1 MFEERRLHPIAL
13 IKEIITN
20 VRRNIVPIVVALFS
34 IFRGIE
40 STGYLPS
47 WAIYFIIIIVILLI
61 LTPAVLKYFTYRY
74 TLEDQG
80 IRIKYGL
87 IFRKNTYIPYER
99 IQTVQKKQWFFF
111 IPFDVCQI
119 LIETAGGNGK
129 AEADLVAVPVSV
141 VDELKDLRDGKQQT
155 IIEENNTDEEHSVAE
170 EVTEVPEKTVMLQTK
185 QLILMAVTSGGVFG
199 TLLIVLAF
207 LQQFREVIPTDW
219 MESQAEELWKMGV
232 IVMIVLIVIVLLVL
246 WGISIVTTLFKYF
259 QFKLMKFSDSLV
271 VEKGLLERNHTTIS
285 LARIQGIIIIES
297 PLRQM
302 LGLVAVK
309 VITAGNSGDEKQS
322 GDILLLPIMKK
333 ELAFQ
338 ILKEMLPNYLFD
350 LEEMERAPKTSLR
363 RFLQIYLGWTLIPA
377 IVASI
382 LFFPLGLISMILP
395 ILAGMKAI
403 ASYRATGVLTGK
415 HTLLIQARPIIS
427 KLTYV
432 MRKERIQGLSIRKSI
447 WMEKRHTSH
456 LNVWLKSGS
465 TSAEAYVR
473 YLNQAQAIT
482 IYNWYSPSKTTNEA

>member
-13 IKEIITN
+13 MKEIITN
-20 VRRNIVPIVVALFS
+20 VRRNIVPIIVALFS
-34 IFRGIE
+34 VFRGIE
-40 STGYLPS
+40 SSGYLPS
-47 WAIYFIIIIVILLI
+47 WAIYVIVVLVILLI
-61 LTPAVLKYFTYRY
+61 LTPAVLKYITYKY
-74 TLEDQG
+74 ILEDQG

-129 AEADLVAVPVSV
+129 AEADLVAVPVGV
-141 VDELKDLRDGKQQT
+141 VDELKDLRDGKKQA
-155 IIEENNTDEEHSVAE
+155 IKEEHVTDEEQPV
-170 EVTEVPEKTVMLQTK
+170 EVPEKTVMLQTK

-207 LQQFREVIPTDW
+207 MQQFREVIPTDW
-219 MESQAEELWKMGV
+219 MESQAEELWKMGI
-232 IVMIVLIVIVLLVL
+232 IVMIVLIVLILLVL

-271 VEKGLLERNHTTIS
+271 VEKGLLERNHTTVS
-285 LARIQGIIIIES
+285 LARIQGIIIVES
-297 PLRQM
+297 PLRQI

-333 ELAFQ
+333 EQAFQ
-338 ILKEMLPNYLFD
+338 TLKEMLPNYLFD
-350 LEEMERAPKTSLR
+350 LEKMERAPKESLR
-363 RFLQIYLGWTLIPA
+363 RFLQIYLVWTVIPA
-377 IVASI
+377 AIASI
-382 LFFPLGLISMILP
+382 LFFPLGLISLLLP
-395 ILAGMKAI
+395 ILAGIKAT
-403 ASYRATGVLTGK
+403 ASYRATGVSSDK
-415 HTLLIQARPIIS
+415 HTLIIQARPVIC

-432 MRKERIQGLSIRKSI
+432 MRKERIQSLSLRQSI
-447 WMEKRHTSH
+447 WMEKGRTRH

-473 YLNQAQAIT
+473 YLNKDQAIQ
-482 IYNWYSPSKTTNEA
+482 IYEWYSPSKTINES

>member
-20 VRRNIVPIVVALFS
+20 IRRNIVPIVVGLFS
-34 IFRGIE
+34 VFRAIN
-40 STGYLPS
+40 SRGYLPN
-47 WAIYFIIIIVILLI
+47 WAVYLIIVIVVLLV
-61 LTPAVLKYFTYRY
+61 LTPAVLKYITYKY

-111 IPFDVCQI
+111 IPFNVCQV

-129 AEADLVAVPVSV
+129 AEADLVAVPVGV
-141 VDELKDLRDGKQQT
+141 VDELKDLRDGKKAAIQEAT
-155 IIEENNTDEEHSVAE
+155 PETEEKEVAE
-170 EVTEVPEKTVMLQTK
+170 AEVEAPEKTVVLQTK

-207 LQQFREVIPTDW
+207 LQQFRDVIPTDW
-219 MESQAEELWKMGV
+219 METQAEQLWKMGI
-232 IVMIVLIVIVLLVL
+232 IVFIILIILLLLVL

-259 QFKLMKFSDSLV
+259 QFKLMKYPHSLV
-271 VEKGLLERNHTTIS
+271 IEKGLLERNHTTIS
-285 LARIQGIIIIES
+285 LVRIQGITIIES

-333 ELAFQ
+333 DLALKT
-338 ILKEMLPNYLFD
+338 LKEMLPNYVFEI
-350 LEEMERAPKTSLR
+350 EEMERAPKSSLR
-363 RFLQIYLGWTLIPA
+363 RFLRIYLIWTIFPA
-377 IVASI
+377 LVASI
-382 LFFPLGLISMILP
+382 MFFPLGLLSFILP
-395 ILAGMKAI
+395 ILAGIKAI
-403 ASYRATGVLTGK
+403 SSYRATGLFTEK
-415 HTLLIQARPIIS
+415 HTLLVQSRPFIS
-427 KLTYV
+427 KLTHII
-432 MRKERIQGLSIRKSI
+432 RKERIQGLSIRQSI
-447 WMEKRHTSH
+447 WMEKGTSRH

-465 TSAEAYVR
+465 TSTEAFVR
-473 YLNQAQAIT
+473 YINKDQAIT
-482 IYNWYSPSKTTNEA
+482 IYNWYSPSKTNN

>member
-20 VRRNIVPIVVALFS
+20 IRRNIVPIVVGLFS
-34 IFRGIE
+34 VFRAIN
-40 STGYLPS
+40 SRGYLPN
-47 WAIYFIIIIVILLI
+47 WAVYLIIVIVVLLV
-61 LTPAVLKYFTYRY
+61 LTPAVLKYITYKY

-111 IPFDVCQI
+111 IPFNVCQV

-129 AEADLVAVPVSV
+129 AEADLVAVPVGV
-141 VDELKDLRDGKQQT
+141 VDELKDLRDGKKAAIQEVAPET
-155 IIEENNTDEEHSVAE
+155 EEKEVAE
-170 EVTEVPEKTVMLQTK
+170 AEVEAPEKTVVLQTK

-207 LQQFREVIPTDW
+207 MQQFRDVIPTDW
-219 MESQAEELWKMGV
+219 METQAEQLWKMGI
-232 IVMIVLIVIVLLVL
+232 IVFIILIILLLLVL

-259 QFKLMKFSDSLV
+259 QFKLMKYPHSLV
-271 VEKGLLERNHTTIS
+271 IEKGLLERNHTTIS
-285 LARIQGIIIIES
+285 LARIQGITIIES

-322 GDILLLPIMKK
+322 EDILLLPIMKK
-333 ELAFQ
+333 DLALKT
-338 ILKEMLPNYLFD
+338 LKEMLPNYVFEI
-350 LEEMERAPKTSLR
+350 EEMERAPKSSLR
-363 RFLQIYLGWTLIPA
+363 RFLRIYLIWTIIPA
-377 IVASI
+377 LVASI
-382 LFFPLGLISMILP
+382 MFFPLGLISFILP
-395 ILAGMKAI
+395 ILAGIKAI
-403 ASYRATGVLTGK
+403 SSYRATGLFTHK
-415 HTLLIQARPIIS
+415 HTLLVQSRPFIS
-427 KLTYV
+427 KLTHII
-432 MRKERIQGLSIRKSI
+432 RKERIQGLSIRQSI
-447 WMEKRHTSH
+447 WMEKGTSRH

-465 TSAEAYVR
+465 TSTEAFVR
-473 YLNQAQAIT
+473 YINKDQAIT
-482 IYNWYSPSKTTNEA
+482 IYNWYSPSKTNN

>member
-20 VRRNIVPIVVALFS
+20 IRRNIVPIVVGLFS
-34 IFRGIE
+34 VFRAIN
-40 STGYLPS
+40 SRGYLPN
-47 WAIYFIIIIVILLI
+47 WAVYLIIVIVVLLV
-61 LTPAVLKYFTYRY
+61 LTPAVLKYITYKY

-111 IPFDVCQI
+111 IPFNVCQV

-129 AEADLVAVPVSV
+129 AEADLVAVPVGV
-141 VDELKDLRDGKQQT
+141 VDELKDLRDGKKAAIQEVT
-155 IIEENNTDEEHSVAE
+155 PETEEKEVAE
-170 EVTEVPEKTVMLQTK
+170 AEVEAPEKTVVLQTK
-185 QLILMAVTSGGVFG
+185 QLILMAITSGGVFG

-207 LQQFREVIPTDW
+207 MQQFRDVIPTDW
-219 MESQAEELWKMGV
+219 METQAEQLWKMGI
-232 IVMIVLIVIVLLVL
+232 IVFIILIILLLLVL

-259 QFKLMKFSDSLV
+259 QFKLMKYPHSLV
-271 VEKGLLERNHTTIS
+271 IEKGLLERNHTTIS
-285 LARIQGIIIIES
+285 LARIQGITIIES

-333 ELAFQ
+333 DLALKT
-338 ILKEMLPNYLFD
+338 LKEMLPNYVFEI
-350 LEEMERAPKTSLR
+350 EEMERAPKSSLR
-363 RFLQIYLGWTLIPA
+363 RFLRIYLIWTIIPA
-377 IVASI
+377 LVASI
-382 LFFPLGLISMILP
+382 MFFPLGLISFILP
-395 ILAGMKAI
+395 ILAGIKAI
-403 ASYRATGVLTGK
+403 SSYRATGLFTEK
-415 HTLLIQARPIIS
+415 HTLLVQSRPFIS
-427 KLTYV
+427 KLTHII
-432 MRKERIQGLSIRKSI
+432 RKERIQGLSIRQSI
-447 WMEKRHTSH
+447 WMEKGTSRH

-465 TSAEAYVR
+465 TSTEAFVR
-473 YLNQAQAIT
+473 YINKDQAIT
-482 IYNWYSPSKTTNEA
+482 IYNWYSPSKTNN

>member
-20 VRRNIVPIVVALFS
+20 IRRNIVPIVVGLFS
-34 IFRGIE
+34 VFRAIN
-40 STGYLPS
+40 SRGYLPN
-47 WAIYFIIIIVILLI
+47 WAVYLIIVIVVLLV
-61 LTPAVLKYFTYRY
+61 LTPAVLKYITYKY

-111 IPFDVCQI
+111 IPFNVCQV

-129 AEADLVAVPVSV
+129 AEADLVAVPVGV
-141 VDELKDLRDGKQQT
+141 VDELKDLRDGKKAAIQEVT
-155 IIEENNTDEEHSVAE
+155 PETEEKEVAE
-170 EVTEVPEKTVMLQTK
+170 AEIEAPEKTVVLQTK

-207 LQQFREVIPTDW
+207 MQQFRDVIPTDW
-219 MESQAEELWKMGV
+219 METQAEQLWKMGI
-232 IVMIVLIVIVLLVL
+232 IVFIILIILLLLVL
-246 WGISIVTTLFKYF
+246 WGISILTTLFKYF
-259 QFKLMKFSDSLV
+259 QFKLMKYPHSLV
-271 VEKGLLERNHTTIS
+271 IEKGLLERNHTTIS
-285 LARIQGIIIIES
+285 LARIQGITIIES

-333 ELAFQ
+333 DLALKT
-338 ILKEMLPNYLFD
+338 LKEMLPNYVFEI
-350 LEEMERAPKTSLR
+350 EEMERAPKSSLR
-363 RFLQIYLGWTLIPA
+363 RFLRIYLIWTIIPA
-377 IVASI
+377 LVASI
-382 LFFPLGLISMILP
+382 MFFPLGLVSFILP
-395 ILAGMKAI
+395 ILAGIKAI
-403 ASYRATGVLTGK
+403 SSYRATGLFTKK
-415 HTLLIQARPIIS
+415 HTLLVQSRPFIS
-427 KLTYV
+427 KLTHII
-432 MRKERIQGLSIRKSI
+432 RKERIQGLSIRQSI
-447 WMEKRHTSH
+447 WMEKGTSRH

-465 TSAEAYVR
+465 TSTEAFVR
-473 YLNQAQAIT
+473 YINKDQAIT
-482 IYNWYSPSKTTNEA
+482 IYNWYSPSKTNN

>member
-20 VRRNIVPIVVALFS
+20 IRRNIVPIVVGLFS
-34 IFRGIE
+34 VFRAIN
-40 STGYLPS
+40 SRGYLPN
-47 WAIYFIIIIVILLI
+47 WAVYLIIVIVVLLV
-61 LTPAVLKYFTYRY
+61 LTPAVLKYITYKY

-111 IPFDVCQI
+111 IPFNVCQV

-129 AEADLVAVPVSV
+129 AEADLVAVPVGV
-141 VDELKDLRDGKQQT
+141 VDELKDLRDGKKTAIQEVT
-155 IIEENNTDEEHSVAE
+155 PETEEKEVAE
-170 EVTEVPEKTVMLQTK
+170 AEVEAPEKTVVLQTK

-207 LQQFREVIPTDW
+207 MQQFRDVIPTDW
-219 MESQAEELWKMGV
+219 METQAEQLWKMGI
-232 IVMIVLIVIVLLVL
+232 IVFIILIILLLLVL

-259 QFKLMKFSDSLV
+259 QFKLMKYPHSLV
-271 VEKGLLERNHTTIS
+271 IEKGLLERNHTTIS
-285 LARIQGIIIIES
+285 LARIQGITIIES

-333 ELAFQ
+333 DLALKT
-338 ILKEMLPNYLFD
+338 LKEMLPNYVFEI
-350 LEEMERAPKTSLR
+350 EEMERAPKSSLR
-363 RFLQIYLGWTLIPA
+363 RFLRIYLIWTIIPA
-377 IVASI
+377 LVASI
-382 LFFPLGLISMILP
+382 MFFPLGLVSFILP
-395 ILAGMKAI
+395 ILAGIKAI
-403 ASYRATGVLTGK
+403 SSYRATGLFTEK
-415 HTLLIQARPIIS
+415 HTLLVQSRPFIS
-427 KLTYV
+427 KLTHII
-432 MRKERIQGLSIRKSI
+432 RKERIQGLSIRQSI
-447 WMEKRHTSH
+447 WMEKGTSRH

-465 TSAEAYVR
+465 TSTEAFVR
-473 YLNQAQAIT
+473 YINKDQAIT
-482 IYNWYSPSKTTNEA
+482 IYNWYSPSKTNN

>member
-20 VRRNIVPIVVALFS
+20 IRRNIVPIVVGLFS
-34 IFRGIE
+34 VFRAIN
-40 STGYLPS
+40 SRGYLPN
-47 WAIYFIIIIVILLI
+47 WAVYLIIVIVVLLV
-61 LTPAVLKYFTYRY
+61 LTPAVLKYITYKY

-111 IPFDVCQI
+111 IPFNVCQI

-129 AEADLVAVPVSV
+129 AEADLVAVPVGV
-141 VDELKDLRDGKQQT
+141 VDELKDLRDGKKAAIQEVT
-155 IIEENNTDEEHSVAE
+155 PETEEKEVAE
-170 EVTEVPEKTVMLQTK
+170 AEVEAPEKTVVLQTK

-207 LQQFREVIPTDW
+207 MQQFRDVIPTDW
-219 MESQAEELWKMGV
+219 METQAEQLWKMGI
-232 IVMIVLIVIVLLVL
+232 IVFIILIILLLLVL

-259 QFKLMKFSDSLV
+259 QFKLMKYPHSLV
-271 VEKGLLERNHTTIS
+271 IEKGLLERNHTTIS
-285 LARIQGIIIIES
+285 LARIQGITIIES

-333 ELAFQ
+333 DLALKT
-338 ILKEMLPNYLFD
+338 LKEMLPNYVFEI
-350 LEEMERAPKTSLR
+350 EEMERAPKSSLR
-363 RFLQIYLGWTLIPA
+363 RFLRIYLIWTIIPA
-377 IVASI
+377 LVASI
-382 LFFPLGLISMILP
+382 MFFPLGLISFILP
-395 ILAGMKAI
+395 ILAGIKAI
-403 ASYRATGVLTGK
+403 SSYRATGLFTHK
-415 HTLLIQARPIIS
+415 HTLLVQSRPFIS
-427 KLTYV
+427 KLTHII
-432 MRKERIQGLSIRKSI
+432 RKERIQGLSIRQSI
-447 WMEKRHTSH
+447 WMEKGTSRH

-465 TSAEAYVR
+465 TSTEAFVR
-473 YLNQAQAIT
+473 YINKDQAIT
-482 IYNWYSPSKTTNEA
+482 IHNWYSPSKTNN

>member
-20 VRRNIVPIVVALFS
+20 IRRNIVPIVVGLFS
-34 IFRGIE
+34 VFRAIN
-40 STGYLPS
+40 SRGYLPN
-47 WAIYFIIIIVILLI
+47 WAVYLIIVIVVLLV
-61 LTPAVLKYFTYRY
+61 LTPAVLKYITYKY

-111 IPFDVCQI
+111 IPFNVCQV

-129 AEADLVAVPVSV
+129 AEADLVAVPVGV
-141 VDELKDLRDGKQQT
+141 VDELKDLRDGKKAAIQEVT
-155 IIEENNTDEEHSVAE
+155 PETEEKEVAE
-170 EVTEVPEKTVMLQTK
+170 AEVEAPEKTVVLQTK

-207 LQQFREVIPTDW
+207 MQQFRDVIPTDW
-219 MESQAEELWKMGV
+219 METQAEQLWKMGI
-232 IVMIVLIVIVLLVL
+232 IVFIILIILLLLVL

-259 QFKLMKFSDSLV
+259 QFKLMKYPHSLV
-271 VEKGLLERNHTTIS
+271 IEKGLLERNHTTIS
-285 LARIQGIIIIES
+285 LARTQGITIIES

-333 ELAFQ
+333 DLALKT
-338 ILKEMLPNYLFD
+338 LKEMLPNYVFEI
-350 LEEMERAPKTSLR
+350 EEMERAPKSSLR
-363 RFLQIYLGWTLIPA
+363 RFLRIYLIWTIIPA
-377 IVASI
+377 LVASI
-382 LFFPLGLISMILP
+382 MFFPLGLVSFILP
-395 ILAGMKAI
+395 ILAGIKAI
-403 ASYRATGVLTGK
+403 SSYRATGLFTHK
-415 HTLLIQARPIIS
+415 HTLLVQSRPFIS
-427 KLTYV
+427 KLTHII
-432 MRKERIQGLSIRKSI
+432 RKERIQGLSIRQSI
-447 WMEKRHTSH
+447 WMEKGTSRH

-465 TSAEAYVR
+465 TSTEAFVR
-473 YLNQAQAIT
+473 YINKDQAIT
-482 IYNWYSPSKTTNEA
+482 IHNWYSPSKTNN

>member
-20 VRRNIVPIVVALFS
+20 IRRNIVPIVVGLFS
-34 IFRGIE
+34 VFRAIN
-40 STGYLPS
+40 SRGYLPN
-47 WAIYFIIIIVILLI
+47 WAVYLIIVIVVLLV
-61 LTPAVLKYFTYRY
+61 LTPAVLKYITYKY

-111 IPFDVCQI
+111 IPFNVCQV

-129 AEADLVAVPVSV
+129 AEADLVAVPVGV
-141 VDELKDLRDGKQQT
+141 VDELKDLRDGKKAAIQEVAPET
-155 IIEENNTDEEHSVAE
+155 EEKEVAE
-170 EVTEVPEKTVMLQTK
+170 AEVEAPEKTVVLQTK

-207 LQQFREVIPTDW
+207 MQQFRDVIPTDW
-219 MESQAEELWKMGV
+219 METQAEQLWKMGI
-232 IVMIVLIVIVLLVL
+232 IVFIILIILLLLVL

-259 QFKLMKFSDSLV
+259 QFKLMKYPHSLV
-271 VEKGLLERNHTTIS
+271 IEKGLLERNHTTIS
-285 LARIQGIIIIES
+285 LARIQGITIIES

-333 ELAFQ
+333 DLALKT
-338 ILKEMLPNYLFD
+338 LKEMLPNYVFEI
-350 LEEMERAPKTSLR
+350 EEMERAPKSSLR
-363 RFLQIYLGWTLIPA
+363 RFLRIYLIWTIIPA
-377 IVASI
+377 LVASI
-382 LFFPLGLISMILP
+382 MFFPLGLLSFILP
-395 ILAGMKAI
+395 ILAGIKAI
-403 ASYRATGVLTGK
+403 SSYRATGLFTEK
-415 HTLLIQARPIIS
+415 HTLLVQSRPFIS
-427 KLTYV
+427 KLTHII
-432 MRKERIQGLSIRKSI
+432 RKERIQGLSIRQSI
-447 WMEKRHTSH
+447 WMEKGTSRH

-465 TSAEAYVR
+465 TSTEAFVR
-473 YLNQAQAIT
+473 YINKDQAIT
-482 IYNWYSPSKTTNEA
+482 IYNWYSPSKTNN

>member
-20 VRRNIVPIVVALFS
+20 IRRNIVPIVVGLFS
-34 IFRGIE
+34 VFRAIN
-40 STGYLPS
+40 SRGYLPN
-47 WAIYFIIIIVILLI
+47 WAVYLIIVIVVLLV
-61 LTPAVLKYFTYRY
+61 LTPAVLKYITYKY

-111 IPFDVCQI
+111 IPFNVCQV

-129 AEADLVAVPVSV
+129 AEADLVAVPVGV
-141 VDELKDLRDGKQQT
+141 VDELKDLRDGKKAAIQEVAPET
-155 IIEENNTDEEHSVAE
+155 EEKEVAE
-170 EVTEVPEKTVMLQTK
+170 AEIEAPEKTVVLQTK

-207 LQQFREVIPTDW
+207 MQQFRDVIPTDW
-219 MESQAEELWKMGV
+219 METQAEQLWKMGI
-232 IVMIVLIVIVLLVL
+232 IVFIILIILLLLVL

-259 QFKLMKFSDSLV
+259 QFKLMKYRHSLV
-271 VEKGLLERNHTTIS
+271 IEKGLLERNHTTIS
-285 LARIQGIIIIES
+285 LARIQGITIIES

-333 ELAFQ
+333 DLALKT
-338 ILKEMLPNYLFD
+338 LKEMLPNYVFEI
-350 LEEMERAPKTSLR
+350 EEMERAPKSSLR
-363 RFLQIYLGWTLIPA
+363 RFLRIYLIWTIIPA
-377 IVASI
+377 LVASI
-382 LFFPLGLISMILP
+382 MFFPLGLVSFILP
-395 ILAGMKAI
+395 ILAGIKAI
-403 ASYRATGVLTGK
+403 SSYRATGLFTHK
-415 HTLLIQARPIIS
+415 HTLLVQSRPFIS
-427 KLTYV
+427 KLTHII
-432 MRKERIQGLSIRKSI
+432 RKERIQGLSIRQSI
-447 WMEKRHTSH
+447 WMEKGTSRH

-465 TSAEAYVR
+465 TSTEAFVR
-473 YLNQAQAIT
+473 YINKDQAIR
-482 IYNWYSPSKTTNEA
+482 IYNWYSPSKTNN

>member
-20 VRRNIVPIVVALFS
+20 IRRNIVPIVVGLFS
-34 IFRGIE
+34 VFRAIN
-40 STGYLPS
+40 SRGYLPN
-47 WAIYFIIIIVILLI
+47 WAVYLIIVIVVLLV
-61 LTPAVLKYFTYRY
+61 LTPAVLKYITYKY

-111 IPFDVCQI
+111 IPFNVCQV

-129 AEADLVAVPVSV
+129 AEADLVAVPVGV
-141 VDELKDLRDGKQQT
+141 VDELKDLRDGKKAAIQEVAPET
-155 IIEENNTDEEHSVAE
+155 EEKEVAE
-170 EVTEVPEKTVMLQTK
+170 AEVEAPEKTVVLQTK

-207 LQQFREVIPTDW
+207 MQQFRDVIPTDW
-219 MESQAEELWKMGV
+219 METQAEQLWKMGI
-232 IVMIVLIVIVLLVL
+232 IVFIILIILLLLVL

-259 QFKLMKFSDSLV
+259 QFKLMKYPHSLV
-271 VEKGLLERNHTTIS
+271 IEKGLLERNHTTIS
-285 LARIQGIIIIES
+285 LARIQGITIIES

-333 ELAFQ
+333 DLALKT
-338 ILKEMLPNYLFD
+338 LKEMLPNYVFEI
-350 LEEMERAPKTSLR
+350 EEMERAPKSSLR
-363 RFLQIYLGWTLIPA
+363 RFLRIYLIWTIIPA
-377 IVASI
+377 LVASI
-382 LFFPLGLISMILP
+382 MFFPLGLISFILP
-395 ILAGMKAI
+395 ILAGIKAI
-403 ASYRATGVLTGK
+403 SSYRATGLFTHK
-415 HTLLIQARPIIS
+415 HTLLVQSRPFIS
-427 KLTYV
+427 KLTHII
-432 MRKERIQGLSIRKSI
+432 RKERIQGLSIRQSI
-447 WMEKRHTSH
+447 WMDKGTSRH

-465 TSAEAYVR
+465 TSTEAFVR
-473 YLNQAQAIT
+473 YINKDQAIT
-482 IYNWYSPSKTTNEA
+482 IYNWYSPSKTNN

>member
-20 VRRNIVPIVVALFS
+20 IRRNIVPIVVGLFS
-34 IFRGIE
+34 VFRAIN
-40 STGYLPS
+40 SRGYLPN
-47 WAIYFIIIIVILLI
+47 WAVYLIIVIVVLLV
-61 LTPAVLKYFTYRY
+61 LTPAVLKYITYKY

-111 IPFDVCQI
+111 IPFNVCQV

-129 AEADLVAVPVSV
+129 AEADLVAVPVGV
-141 VDELKDLRDGKQQT
+141 VDELKDLRDGKKAAIQEVT
-155 IIEENNTDEEHSVAE
+155 PETEEKEVAE
-170 EVTEVPEKTVMLQTK
+170 AEVEAPEKTVVLQTK

-207 LQQFREVIPTDW
+207 MQQFRDVIPTDW
-219 MESQAEELWKMGV
+219 METQAEQLWKMGI
-232 IVMIVLIVIVLLVL
+232 IVFIILIILLLLVL

-259 QFKLMKFSDSLV
+259 QFKLMKYPHSLV
-271 VEKGLLERNHTTIS
+271 IEKGLLERNHTTIS
-285 LARIQGIIIIES
+285 LARIQGITIIES

-333 ELAFQ
+333 DLALKT
-338 ILKEMLPNYLFD
+338 LKEMLPNYVFEI
-350 LEEMERAPKTSLR
+350 EEMERAPKSSLR
-363 RFLQIYLGWTLIPA
+363 RFLRIYLIWTIIPA
-377 IVASI
+377 LVASI
-382 LFFPLGLISMILP
+382 MFFPLGLISFILP
-395 ILAGMKAI
+395 ILAGIKAI
-403 ASYRATGVLTGK
+403 SSYRATGLFTEK
-415 HTLLIQARPIIS
+415 HTLLVQSRPFIS
-427 KLTYV
+427 KLTHII
-432 MRKERIQGLSIRKSI
+432 RKERIQGLSIRQSI
-447 WMEKRHTSH
+447 WMEKGTSRH

-465 TSAEAYVR
+465 TSTEAFVR
-473 YLNQAQAIT
+473 YINKDQAIT
-482 IYNWYSPSKTTNEA
+482 IYNWYSPSKTNN

>member
-20 VRRNIVPIVVALFS
+20 IRRNIVPIVVGLFS
-34 IFRGIE
+34 VFRAIN
-40 STGYLPS
+40 SRGYLPN
-47 WAIYFIIIIVILLI
+47 WAVYLIIVIVVLLV
-61 LTPAVLKYFTYRY
+61 LTPAVLKYITYKY

-111 IPFDVCQI
+111 IPFNVCQV

-129 AEADLVAVPVSV
+129 AEADLVAVPVGV
-141 VDELKDLRDGKQQT
+141 VDELKDLRDGKKAAIQEVAPET
-155 IIEENNTDEEHSVAE
+155 EEKEVAE
-170 EVTEVPEKTVMLQTK
+170 AEIEAPEKTVVLQTK

-207 LQQFREVIPTDW
+207 MQQFRDVIPTDW
-219 MESQAEELWKMGV
+219 METQAEQLWKMGI
-232 IVMIVLIVIVLLVL
+232 IVFIILIILLLLVL

-259 QFKLMKFSDSLV
+259 QFKLMKYPHSLV
-271 VEKGLLERNHTTIS
+271 IEKGLLERNHTTIS
-285 LARIQGIIIIES
+285 LARIQGITIIES

-333 ELAFQ
+333 DLALKT
-338 ILKEMLPNYLFD
+338 LKEMLPNYVFEI
-350 LEEMERAPKTSLR
+350 EEMERAPKSSLR
-363 RFLQIYLGWTLIPA
+363 RFLRIYLIWTIIPA
-377 IVASI
+377 LVASI
-382 LFFPLGLISMILP
+382 MFFPLGLISFILP
-395 ILAGMKAI
+395 ILAGIKAI
-403 ASYRATGVLTGK
+403 SSYRATGLFTHK
-415 HTLLIQARPIIS
+415 HTLLVQSRPFIS
-427 KLTYV
+427 KLTHII
-432 MRKERIQGLSIRKSI
+432 RKERIQGLSIRQSI
-447 WMEKRHTSH
+447 WMEKGTSRH

-465 TSAEAYVR
+465 TSTEAFVR
-473 YLNQAQAIT
+473 YINKDQAIT
-482 IYNWYSPSKTTNEA
+482 IYNWYSPSKTNN

>member
-20 VRRNIVPIVVALFS
+20 VRRNIVPIVVGLFS
-34 IFRGIE
+34 VFRAIN
-40 STGYLPS
+40 SNGYLPN
-47 WAIYFIIIIVILLI
+47 WAVYLIIVIVILLV
-61 LTPAVLKYFTYRY
+61 LTPAVLKYITYKY

-111 IPFDVCQI
+111 IPFNVCQI

-141 VDELKDLRDGKQQT
+141 VDELKDLRDGKKAT
-155 IIEENNTDEEHSVAE
+155 IQDEVKETEDPEVEVLETEEA
-170 EVTEVPEKTVMLQTK
+170 PEKTVMLQTK

-207 LQQFREVIPTDW
+207 MQQFREVIPTDW
-219 MESQAEELWKMGV
+219 MEAQAEELWKMG
-232 IVMIVLIVIVLLVL
+232 IIVLIVLIVLILLVL

-259 QFKLMKFSDSLV
+259 QFKLMKYPNSLV

-285 LARIQGIIIIES
+285 LGRIQGITIIES

-333 ELAFQ
+333 ELALKT
-338 ILKEMLPNYLFD
+338 LKEMLPDYLFEI
-350 LEEMERAPKTSLR
+350 EEMERAPKASLR
-363 RFLQIYLGWTLIPA
+363 RFLQIYLIWTVIPA
-377 IVASI
+377 IIASI
-382 LFFPLGLISMILP
+382 LFFPLGLISIILP
-395 ILAGMKAI
+395 ILAGIKAI
-403 ASYRATGVLTGK
+403 ASYRATGVFMDK
-415 HTLLIQARPIIS
+415 HTLLVQSRPIFS
-427 KLTYV
+427 KLTHII
-432 MRKERIQGLSIRKSI
+432 RKERIQGLSLRQSI
-447 WMEKRHTSH
+447 WMEKGDSRH

-473 YLNQAQAIT
+473 YLNQDQAISV
-482 IYNWYSPSKTTNEA
+482 YNWYSPSKTIN

>member
-20 VRRNIVPIVVALFS
+20 IRRNIVPIVVGLFS
-34 IFRGIE
+34 VFRAIN
-40 STGYLPS
+40 SRGYLPN
-47 WAIYFIIIIVILLI
+47 WAVYLIIVIVVLLV
-61 LTPAVLKYFTYRY
+61 LTPAVLKYITYKY

-111 IPFDVCQI
+111 IPFNVCQV

-129 AEADLVAVPVSV
+129 AEADLVAVPVGV
-141 VDELKDLRDGKQQT
+141 VDELKDLRDGKKAAIQEAT
-155 IIEENNTDEEHSVAE
+155 PETEEKEVAE
-170 EVTEVPEKTVMLQTK
+170 AEVEAPEKTVVLQTK

-207 LQQFREVIPTDW
+207 MQQFRDFIPTDW
-219 MESQAEELWKMGV
+219 METQAEQLWKMGI
-232 IVMIVLIVIVLLVL
+232 IVFIILIILLLLVL

-259 QFKLMKFSDSLV
+259 QFKLMKYPHSLV
-271 VEKGLLERNHTTIS
+271 IEKGLLERNHTTIS
-285 LARIQGIIIIES
+285 LARIQGITIIES

-333 ELAFQ
+333 DLALKT
-338 ILKEMLPNYLFD
+338 LKEMLPNYVFEI
-350 LEEMERAPKTSLR
+350 EEMERAPKSSLR
-363 RFLQIYLGWTLIPA
+363 RFLRIYLIWTIIPA
-377 IVASI
+377 LVASI
-382 LFFPLGLISMILP
+382 MFFPLGLVSFILP
-395 ILAGMKAI
+395 ILAGIKAI
-403 ASYRATGVLTGK
+403 SSYRATGLFTHK
-415 HTLLIQARPIIS
+415 HTLLVQSRPFIS
-427 KLTYV
+427 KLTHII
-432 MRKERIQGLSIRKSI
+432 RKERIQGLSIRQSI
-447 WMEKRHTSH
+447 WMEKGTSRH

-465 TSAEAYVR
+465 TSTEAFVR
-473 YLNQAQAIT
+473 YINKDQAIT
-482 IYNWYSPSKTTNEA
+482 IYNWYSPSKTNN

>member
-20 VRRNIVPIVVALFS
+20 IRRNIVPIVVGLFS
-34 IFRGIE
+34 VFRAIN
-40 STGYLPS
+40 SRGYLPN
-47 WAIYFIIIIVILLI
+47 WAVYLIIVIVVLLV
-61 LTPAVLKYFTYRY
+61 LTPAVLKYITYKY

-111 IPFDVCQI
+111 IPFNVCQV

-129 AEADLVAVPVSV
+129 AEADLVAVPVGV
-141 VDELKDLRDGKQQT
+141 VDELKDLRDGKKAAIQEVT
-155 IIEENNTDEEHSVAE
+155 PETEEKEVAE
-170 EVTEVPEKTVMLQTK
+170 AEVEAPEKTVVLQTK

-207 LQQFREVIPTDW
+207 MQQFRDVIPTDW
-219 MESQAEELWKMGV
+219 METQAEQLWKMGI
-232 IVMIVLIVIVLLVL
+232 IVFIILIILLLLVL

-259 QFKLMKFSDSLV
+259 QFKLMKYPHSLV
-271 VEKGLLERNHTTIS
+271 IEKGLLERNHTTIS
-285 LARIQGIIIIES
+285 LARIQGITIIES

-333 ELAFQ
+333 DLALKT
-338 ILKEMLPNYLFD
+338 LKEMLPNYVFEI
-350 LEEMERAPKTSLR
+350 EEMERAPKSSLR
-363 RFLQIYLGWTLIPA
+363 RFLRIYLIWTIIPA
-377 IVASI
+377 LVASI
-382 LFFPLGLISMILP
+382 MFFPLGLISFILP
-395 ILAGMKAI
+395 ILAGIKAI
-403 ASYRATGVLTGK
+403 SSYRATGLFTEK
-415 HTLLIQARPIIS
+415 HTLLVQSRPFIS
-427 KLTYV
+427 KLTHII
-432 MRKERIQGLSIRKSI
+432 RKERIQGLSIRQSI
-447 WMEKRHTSH
+447 WMEKGTSRH

-465 TSAEAYVR
+465 TSTEAFVR
-473 YLNQAQAIT
+473 YINKDQAIT
-482 IYNWYSPSKTTNEA
+482 IHNWYSPSKTNN

>member
-20 VRRNIVPIVVALFS
+20 IRRNIVPIVVGLFS
-34 IFRGIE
+34 VFRAIN
-40 STGYLPS
+40 SRGYLPN
-47 WAIYFIIIIVILLI
+47 WAVYLIIVIVVLLV
-61 LTPAVLKYFTYRY
+61 LTPAVLKYITYKY

-111 IPFDVCQI
+111 IPFNVCQV

-129 AEADLVAVPVSV
+129 AEADLVAVPVGV
-141 VDELKDLRDGKQQT
+141 VDELKDLRDGKKAAIQEVT
-155 IIEENNTDEEHSVAE
+155 PETEEKEVAE
-170 EVTEVPEKTVMLQTK
+170 AEVEAPEKTVVLQTK

-207 LQQFREVIPTDW
+207 MQQFRDVIPTDW
-219 MESQAEELWKMGV
+219 METQAEQLWKMGI
-232 IVMIVLIVIVLLVL
+232 IVFIILIILLLLVL

-259 QFKLMKFSDSLV
+259 QFKLMKYPHSLV
-271 VEKGLLERNHTTIS
+271 IEKGLLERNHTTIS
-285 LARIQGIIIIES
+285 LARIQGITIIES

-333 ELAFQ
+333 DLALKT
-338 ILKEMLPNYLFD
+338 LKEMLPNYVFEI
-350 LEEMERAPKTSLR
+350 EEMERAPKSSLR
-363 RFLQIYLGWTLIPA
+363 RFLRIYLIWTIIPA
-377 IVASI
+377 LVASI
-382 LFFPLGLISMILP
+382 MFFPLGLISFILP
-395 ILAGMKAI
+395 ILAGIKAI
-403 ASYRATGVLTGK
+403 SSYRATGLFTHK
-415 HTLLIQARPIIS
+415 HTLLVQSRPFIS
-427 KLTYV
+427 KLTHII
-432 MRKERIQGLSIRKSI
+432 RKERIQGLSIRQSI
-447 WMEKRHTSH
+447 WMDKGTSRH

-465 TSAEAYVR
+465 TSTEAFVR
-473 YLNQAQAIT
+473 YINKDQAIT
-482 IYNWYSPSKTTNEA
+482 IYNWYSPSKTNN

>member
-1 MFEERRLHPIAL
+1 MFEERRLHPISL

-20 VRRNIVPIVVALFS
+20 IRRNIVPIVVGLFS
-34 IFRGIE
+34 VFRAIN
-40 STGYLPS
+40 SRGYLPN
-47 WAIYFIIIIVILLI
+47 WAVYLIIVIVVLLV
-61 LTPAVLKYFTYRY
+61 LTPAVLKYITYKY

-111 IPFDVCQI
+111 IPFNVCQV

-129 AEADLVAVPVSV
+129 AEADLVAVPVGV
-141 VDELKDLRDGKQQT
+141 VDELKDLRDGKKAAIQEVT
-155 IIEENNTDEEHSVAE
+155 PETEEKEVAE
-170 EVTEVPEKTVMLQTK
+170 AEIEAPEKTVVLQTK

-207 LQQFREVIPTDW
+207 MQQFRDVIPTDW
-219 MESQAEELWKMGV
+219 METQAEQLWKMGI
-232 IVMIVLIVIVLLVL
+232 IVFIILIILLLLVL

-259 QFKLMKFSDSLV
+259 QFKLMKYPHSLV
-271 VEKGLLERNHTTIS
+271 IEKGLLERNHTTIS
-285 LARIQGIIIIES
+285 LARIQGITIIES

-333 ELAFQ
+333 DLALKT
-338 ILKEMLPNYLFD
+338 LKEMLPNYVFEI
-350 LEEMERAPKTSLR
+350 EEMERAPKSSLR
-363 RFLQIYLGWTLIPA
+363 RFLRIYLIWTIIPA
-377 IVASI
+377 LVASI
-382 LFFPLGLISMILP
+382 MFFPLGLVSFILP
-395 ILAGMKAI
+395 ILAGIKAI
-403 ASYRATGVLTGK
+403 SSYLATGLFTEK
-415 HTLLIQARPIIS
+415 HTLLVQSRPFIS
-427 KLTYV
+427 KLTHII
-432 MRKERIQGLSIRKSI
+432 RKERIQGLSIRQSI
-447 WMEKRHTSH
+447 WMEKGTSRH

-465 TSAEAYVR
+465 TSTEAFVR
-473 YLNQAQAIT
+473 YINKDQAIT
-482 IYNWYSPSKTTNEA
+482 IYNWYSPSKTNN

>member
-20 VRRNIVPIVVALFS
+20 IRRNIVPIVVGLFS
-34 IFRGIE
+34 VFRAIN
-40 STGYLPS
+40 SRGYLPN
-47 WAIYFIIIIVILLI
+47 WAVYLIIVIVVLLV
-61 LTPAVLKYFTYRY
+61 LTPAVLKYITYKY

-111 IPFDVCQI
+111 IPFNVCQV

-129 AEADLVAVPVSV
+129 AEADLVAVPVGV
-141 VDELKDLRDGKQQT
+141 VDELKDLRDGKKAAIQEVT
-155 IIEENNTDEEHSVAE
+155 PETEEKEVAE
-170 EVTEVPEKTVMLQTK
+170 AEIEAPEKTVVLQTK

-207 LQQFREVIPTDW
+207 MQQFRDVIPTDW
-219 MESQAEELWKMGV
+219 METQAEQLWKMGI
-232 IVMIVLIVIVLLVL
+232 IVFIILIILLLLVL

-259 QFKLMKFSDSLV
+259 QFKLMKYPHSLV
-271 VEKGLLERNHTTIS
+271 IEKGLLERNHTTIS
-285 LARIQGIIIIES
+285 LARIQGITIIES

-333 ELAFQ
+333 DLALKT
-338 ILKEMLPNYLFD
+338 LKEMLPNYVFEI
-350 LEEMERAPKTSLR
+350 EEMERAPKSSLR
-363 RFLQIYLGWTLIPA
+363 RFLRIYLIWTIIPA
-377 IVASI
+377 LVASI
-382 LFFPLGLISMILP
+382 MFFPLGLVSFILP
-395 ILAGMKAI
+395 ILAGIKAI
-403 ASYRATGVLTGK
+403 SSYRATGLFTEK
-415 HTLLIQARPIIS
+415 HTLLVQSRPFIS
-427 KLTYV
+427 KLTHII
-432 MRKERIQGLSIRKSI
+432 RKERIQGLSIRQSI
-447 WMEKRHTSH
+447 WMEKGTSRH

-465 TSAEAYVR
+465 TSTEAFVR
-473 YLNQAQAIT
+473 YINKDQAIT
-482 IYNWYSPSKTTNEA
+482 IYNWYSPSKMNN

>member
-20 VRRNIVPIVVALFS
+20 IRRNIVPIVVGLFS
-34 IFRGIE
+34 VFRAIN
-40 STGYLPS
+40 SRGYLPN
-47 WAIYFIIIIVILLI
+47 WAVYLIIVIVVLLV
-61 LTPAVLKYFTYRY
+61 LTPAVLKYITYKY

-111 IPFDVCQI
+111 IPFNVCQV

-129 AEADLVAVPVSV
+129 AEADLVAVPVGV
-141 VDELKDLRDGKQQT
+141 VDELKDLRDGKKAAIQEVT
-155 IIEENNTDEEHSVAE
+155 PETEEKEVAE
-170 EVTEVPEKTVMLQTK
+170 AEVEAPEKTVVLQTK

-207 LQQFREVIPTDW
+207 MQQFRDVIPTDW
-219 MESQAEELWKMGV
+219 METQAEQLWKMGI
-232 IVMIVLIVIVLLVL
+232 IVFIILIILLLLVL

-259 QFKLMKFSDSLV
+259 QFKLMKYPHSLAI
-271 VEKGLLERNHTTIS
+271 EKGLLERNHTTIS
-285 LARIQGIIIIES
+285 LARIQGITIIES

-333 ELAFQ
+333 DLALKT
-338 ILKEMLPNYLFD
+338 LKEMLPNYVFEI
-350 LEEMERAPKTSLR
+350 EEMERAPKSSLR
-363 RFLQIYLGWTLIPA
+363 RFLRIYLIWTIIPA
-377 IVASI
+377 LVASI
-382 LFFPLGLISMILP
+382 MFFPLGLISFILP
-395 ILAGMKAI
+395 ILAGIKAI
-403 ASYRATGVLTGK
+403 SSYRATGLFTHK
-415 HTLLIQARPIIS
+415 HTLLVQSRPFIS
-427 KLTYV
+427 KLTHII
-432 MRKERIQGLSIRKSI
+432 RKERIQGLSIRQSI
-447 WMEKRHTSH
+447 WMEKGTSRH

-465 TSAEAYVR
+465 TGTEAFVR
-473 YLNQAQAIT
+473 YINKDQAIT
-482 IYNWYSPSKTTNEA
+482 IYNWYSPSKTNN

>member
-20 VRRNIVPIVVALFS
+20 IRRNIVPIVVGLFS
-34 IFRGIE
+34 VFRAIN
-40 STGYLPS
+40 SRGYLPN
-47 WAIYFIIIIVILLI
+47 WAVYLIIVIVVLLV
-61 LTPAVLKYFTYRY
+61 LTPAVIKYITYKY

-111 IPFDVCQI
+111 IPFNVCQV

-129 AEADLVAVPVSV
+129 AEADLVAVPVGV
-141 VDELKDLRDGKQQT
+141 VDELKDLRDGKKAAIQEAT
-155 IIEENNTDEEHSVAE
+155 PETEEKEVAE
-170 EVTEVPEKTVMLQTK
+170 AEVEAPEKTVVLQTK

-207 LQQFREVIPTDW
+207 MQQFRDVIPTDW
-219 MESQAEELWKMGV
+219 METQAEQLWKMGI
-232 IVMIVLIVIVLLVL
+232 IVFIILIILLLLVL

-259 QFKLMKFSDSLV
+259 QFKLMKYPHSLV
-271 VEKGLLERNHTTIS
+271 IEKGLLERNHTTIS
-285 LARIQGIIIIES
+285 LARIQGITIIES

-333 ELAFQ
+333 DLALKT
-338 ILKEMLPNYLFD
+338 LKEMLPNYVFEI
-350 LEEMERAPKTSLR
+350 EEMERAPKSSLR
-363 RFLQIYLGWTLIPA
+363 RFLRIYLIWTIIPA
-377 IVASI
+377 LVASI
-382 LFFPLGLISMILP
+382 MFFPLGLVSFILP
-395 ILAGMKAI
+395 ILAGIKAI
-403 ASYRATGVLTGK
+403 SSYRATGLFTHK
-415 HTLLIQARPIIS
+415 HTLLVQSRPFIS
-427 KLTYV
+427 KLTHII
-432 MRKERIQGLSIRKSI
+432 RKERIQGLSIRQSI
-447 WMEKRHTSH
+447 WMEKGTSRH

-465 TSAEAYVR
+465 TSTEAFVR
-473 YLNQAQAIT
+473 YINKDQAIT
-482 IYNWYSPSKTTNEA
+482 IYNWYSPSKTNN

>member
-20 VRRNIVPIVVALFS
+20 IRRNIVPIVVGLFS
-34 IFRGIE
+34 VFRAIN
-40 STGYLPS
+40 SRGYLPN
-47 WAIYFIIIIVILLI
+47 WAVYLIIVIVVLLV
-61 LTPAVLKYFTYRY
+61 LTPAVLKYITYKY

-111 IPFDVCQI
+111 IPFNVCQV

-129 AEADLVAVPVSV
+129 AEADLVAVPVGV
-141 VDELKDLRDGKQQT
+141 VDELKDLRDGKKAAIQEVAPET
-155 IIEENNTDEEHSVAE
+155 EEKEVAE
-170 EVTEVPEKTVMLQTK
+170 AEVEAPEKTVVLQTK

-207 LQQFREVIPTDW
+207 MQQFRDVIPTDW
-219 MESQAEELWKMGV
+219 METQAEQLWKMGI
-232 IVMIVLIVIVLLVL
+232 IVFIILIILLLLVL

-259 QFKLMKFSDSLV
+259 QFKLMKYPHSLV
-271 VEKGLLERNHTTIS
+271 IEKGLLERNHTTIS
-285 LARIQGIIIIES
+285 LARIQGITIIES

-333 ELAFQ
+333 DLALKT
-338 ILKEMLPNYLFD
+338 LKEMLPNYVFEI
-350 LEEMERAPKTSLR
+350 EEMERAPKSSLR
-363 RFLQIYLGWTLIPA
+363 RFLRIYLIWTIIPA
-377 IVASI
+377 LVASI
-382 LFFPLGLISMILP
+382 MFFPLGLISFILP
-395 ILAGMKAI
+395 ILAGIKAI
-403 ASYRATGVLTGK
+403 SSYRATGLFTHK
-415 HTLLIQARPIIS
+415 HTLLVQSRPFIS
-427 KLTYV
+427 KLTHII
-432 MRKERIQGLSIRKSI
+432 RKERIQGLSIRQSI
-447 WMEKRHTSH
+447 WMEKGTSRH

-465 TSAEAYVR
+465 TSTEAFVR
-473 YLNQAQAIT
+473 YINKDQAIT
-482 IYNWYSPSKTTNEA
+482 IYNWYSPSKTNN

>member
-20 VRRNIVPIVVALFS
+20 IRRNIVPIVVGLFS
-34 IFRGIE
+34 VFRAIN
-40 STGYLPS
+40 SRGYLPN
-47 WAIYFIIIIVILLI
+47 WAVYLIIVIVVLLV
-61 LTPAVLKYFTYRY
+61 LTPAVLKYITYKY

-111 IPFDVCQI
+111 IPFNVCQV

-129 AEADLVAVPVSV
+129 AEADLVAVPVGV
-141 VDELKDLRDGKQQT
+141 VDELKDLRDGKKAAIQEVAPET
-155 IIEENNTDEEHSVAE
+155 EEKEVAE
-170 EVTEVPEKTVMLQTK
+170 AEVEAPEKTVVLQTK

-207 LQQFREVIPTDW
+207 MQQFRDVIPTDW
-219 MESQAEELWKMGV
+219 METQAEQLWKMGI
-232 IVMIVLIVIVLLVL
+232 IVFIILIILLLLVL

-259 QFKLMKFSDSLV
+259 QFKLMKYPHSLV
-271 VEKGLLERNHTTIS
+271 IEKGLLERNHTTIS
-285 LARIQGIIIIES
+285 LARIQGITIIES

-333 ELAFQ
+333 DLALKT
-338 ILKEMLPNYLFD
+338 LKEMLPNYVFEI
-350 LEEMERAPKTSLR
+350 EEMERAPKSSLR
-363 RFLQIYLGWTLIPA
+363 RFLRIYLIWTIIPA
-377 IVASI
+377 LVASI
-382 LFFPLGLISMILP
+382 MFFPLGLVSFILP
-395 ILAGMKAI
+395 ILAGIKAI
-403 ASYRATGVLTGK
+403 SSYRATGLFTHK
-415 HTLLIQARPIIS
+415 HTLLVQSRPFIS
-427 KLTYV
+427 KLTHII
-432 MRKERIQGLSIRKSI
+432 RKERIQGLSIRQSI
-447 WMEKRHTSH
+447 WMEKGTSRH

-465 TSAEAYVR
+465 TSTEAFVR
-473 YLNQAQAIT
+473 YINKDQAIT
-482 IYNWYSPSKTTNEA
+482 IYNWYSPSKTNN

>member
-20 VRRNIVPIVVALFS
+20 IRRNIVPIVVGLFS
-34 IFRGIE
+34 VFRAIN
-40 STGYLPS
+40 SRGYLPN
-47 WAIYFIIIIVILLI
+47 WAVYLIIVIVVLLV
-61 LTPAVLKYFTYRY
+61 LTPAVLKYITYKY

-111 IPFDVCQI
+111 IPFNVCQV

-129 AEADLVAVPVSV
+129 AEADLVAVPVGV
-141 VDELKDLRDGKQQT
+141 VDELKDLRDGKKAAIQEVT
-155 IIEENNTDEEHSVAE
+155 PETEEKEVAE
-170 EVTEVPEKTVMLQTK
+170 AEIEAPEKTVVLQTK

-207 LQQFREVIPTDW
+207 MQQFRDVIPTDW
-219 MESQAEELWKMGV
+219 METQAEQLWKMGI
-232 IVMIVLIVIVLLVL
+232 IVFIILIILLLLVL

-259 QFKLMKFSDSLV
+259 QFKLMKYPHSLV
-271 VEKGLLERNHTTIS
+271 IEKGLLERNHTTIS
-285 LARIQGIIIIES
+285 LARIQGITIIES

-333 ELAFQ
+333 DLALKT
-338 ILKEMLPNYLFD
+338 LKEMLPNYVFEI
-350 LEEMERAPKTSLR
+350 EEMERAPKSSLR
-363 RFLQIYLGWTLIPA
+363 RFLRIYLIWTIIPA
-377 IVASI
+377 LVASI
-382 LFFPLGLISMILP
+382 MFFPLGLVSFILP
-395 ILAGMKAI
+395 ILAGIKAI
-403 ASYRATGVLTGK
+403 SSYRATGLFTEK
-415 HTLLIQARPIIS
+415 HTLLVQSRPFIS
-427 KLTYV
+427 KLTHII
-432 MRKERIQGLSIRKSI
+432 RKERIQGLSIRQSI
-447 WMEKRHTSH
+447 WMEKGTSRH

-465 TSAEAYVR
+465 TSTEAFVR
-473 YLNQAQAIT
+473 YINKDQAIT
-482 IYNWYSPSKTTNEA
+482 IHNWYSPSKTNN

>member
-20 VRRNIVPIVVALFS
+20 IRRNIVPIVVGLFS
-34 IFRGIE
+34 VFRAIN
-40 STGYLPS
+40 SRGYLPN
-47 WAIYFIIIIVILLI
+47 WAVYLIIVIVVLLV
-61 LTPAVLKYFTYRY
+61 LTPAVLKYITYKY

-111 IPFDVCQI
+111 IPFNVCQV

-129 AEADLVAVPVSV
+129 AEADLVAVPVGV
-141 VDELKDLRDGKQQT
+141 VDELKDLRDGKKAAIQEAT
-155 IIEENNTDEEHSVAE
+155 PETEEKEVAE
-170 EVTEVPEKTVMLQTK
+170 AEVEAPEKTVVLQTK

-207 LQQFREVIPTDW
+207 MQQFRDVIPTDW
-219 MESQAEELWKMGV
+219 METQAEQLWKMGI
-232 IVMIVLIVIVLLVL
+232 IVFIILIILLLLVL

-259 QFKLMKFSDSLV
+259 QFKLMKYPHSLV
-271 VEKGLLERNHTTIS
+271 IEKGLLERNHTTIS
-285 LARIQGIIIIES
+285 LARIQGITIIES

-333 ELAFQ
+333 DLALKT
-338 ILKEMLPNYLFD
+338 LKEMLPNYVFEI
-350 LEEMERAPKTSLR
+350 EEMERAPKSSLR
-363 RFLQIYLGWTLIPA
+363 RFLRIYLIWTIIPA
-377 IVASI
+377 LVASI
-382 LFFPLGLISMILP
+382 MFFPLGLVSFILP
-395 ILAGMKAI
+395 ILAGIKAI
-403 ASYRATGVLTGK
+403 SSYRATGLFTHK
-415 HTLLIQARPIIS
+415 HTLLVQSRPFIS
-427 KLTYV
+427 KLTHII
-432 MRKERIQGLSIRKSI
+432 RKERIQGLSIRQSI
-447 WMEKRHTSH
+447 WMEKGTSRH

-465 TSAEAYVR
+465 TSTEAFVR
-473 YLNQAQAIT
+473 YINKDQAIT
-482 IYNWYSPSKTTNEA
+482 IHNWYSPSKTNN

>member
-20 VRRNIVPIVVALFS
+20 IRRNIVPIVVGLFS
-34 IFRGIE
+34 VFRAIN
-40 STGYLPS
+40 SRGYLPN
-47 WAIYFIIIIVILLI
+47 WAVYLIIVIVVLLV
-61 LTPAVLKYFTYRY
+61 LTPAVLKYITYKY

-111 IPFDVCQI
+111 IPFNVCQV

-129 AEADLVAVPVSV
+129 AEADLVAVPVGV
-141 VDELKDLRDGKQQT
+141 VDELKDLRDGKKAAIQEAT
-155 IIEENNTDEEHSVAE
+155 PETEEKEVAE
-170 EVTEVPEKTVMLQTK
+170 AEVEAPEKTVVLQTK

-207 LQQFREVIPTDW
+207 MQQFRDVIPTDW
-219 MESQAEELWKMGV
+219 METQAEQLWKMGI
-232 IVMIVLIVIVLLVL
+232 IVFIILIILLLLVL

-259 QFKLMKFSDSLV
+259 QFKLMKYPHSLV
-271 VEKGLLERNHTTIS
+271 IEKGLLERNHTTIS
-285 LARIQGIIIIES
+285 LARIQGITIIES

-333 ELAFQ
+333 DLALKT
-338 ILKEMLPNYLFD
+338 LKEMLPNYVFEI
-350 LEEMERAPKTSLR
+350 EEMERAPKSSLR
-363 RFLQIYLGWTLIPA
+363 RFLRIYLIWTIIPA
-377 IVASI
+377 LVASI
-382 LFFPLGLISMILP
+382 MFFPLGLISFILP
-395 ILAGMKAI
+395 ILAGIKAI
-403 ASYRATGVLTGK
+403 SSYRATGLFTYK
-415 HTLLIQARPIIS
+415 HTLLVQSRPFIS
-427 KLTYV
+427 KLTHII
-432 MRKERIQGLSIRKSI
+432 RKERIQGLSIRQSI
-447 WMEKRHTSH
+447 WMEKGTSRH

-465 TSAEAYVR
+465 TSTEAFVR
-473 YLNQAQAIT
+473 YINKDQAIT
-482 IYNWYSPSKTTNEA
+482 IHNWYSPSKTNN

>member
-20 VRRNIVPIVVALFS
+20 IRRNIVPIVVGLFS
-34 IFRGIE
+34 VFRAIN
-40 STGYLPS
+40 SRGYLPN
-47 WAIYFIIIIVILLI
+47 WAVYLIIVIVVLLV
-61 LTPAVLKYFTYRY
+61 LTPAVLKYITYKY

-111 IPFDVCQI
+111 IPFNVCQV

-129 AEADLVAVPVSV
+129 AEADLVAVPVGV
-141 VDELKDLRDGKQQT
+141 VDELKDLRDGKKAAIQEAT
-155 IIEENNTDEEHSVAE
+155 PETEEKEVAE
-170 EVTEVPEKTVMLQTK
+170 AEVEAPEKTVVLQTK

-207 LQQFREVIPTDW
+207 MQQFRDVIPTDW
-219 MESQAEELWKMGV
+219 METQAEQLWKMGI
-232 IVMIVLIVIVLLVL
+232 IVFIILIILLLLVL

-259 QFKLMKFSDSLV
+259 QFKLMKYPHSLV
-271 VEKGLLERNHTTIS
+271 IEKGLLERNHTTIS
-285 LARIQGIIIIES
+285 LARIQGITIIES

-333 ELAFQ
+333 DLALKT
-338 ILKEMLPNYLFD
+338 LKEMLPNYVFEI
-350 LEEMERAPKTSLR
+350 EEMERAPKSSLR
-363 RFLQIYLGWTLIPA
+363 RFLRIYLIWTIIPA
-377 IVASI
+377 LVASI
-382 LFFPLGLISMILP
+382 MFFPLGLISFILP
-395 ILAGMKAI
+395 ILAGIKAI
-403 ASYRATGVLTGK
+403 SSYRATGLFTEK
-415 HTLLIQARPIIS
+415 HTLLVQSRPFIS
-427 KLTYV
+427 KLTHII
-432 MRKERIQGLSIRKSI
+432 RKERIQGLSIRQSI
-447 WMEKRHTSH
+447 WMEKGTSRH

-465 TSAEAYVR
+465 TSTEAFVR
-473 YLNQAQAIT
+473 YINKDQAIT
-482 IYNWYSPSKTTNEA
+482 IHNWYSPSKTNN

>member
-20 VRRNIVPIVVALFS
+20 IRRNIVPIVVGLFS
-34 IFRGIE
+34 VFRAIN
-40 STGYLPS
+40 SRGYLPN
-47 WAIYFIIIIVILLI
+47 WAVYLIIVIVVLLV
-61 LTPAVLKYFTYRY
+61 LTPAVLKYITYKY
-74 TLEDQG
+74 TLENQG

-111 IPFDVCQI
+111 IPFNVCQV

-129 AEADLVAVPVSV
+129 AEADLVAVPVGV
-141 VDELKDLRDGKQQT
+141 VDELKDLRDGKKAAIQEAT
-155 IIEENNTDEEHSVAE
+155 PETEEKEVAE
-170 EVTEVPEKTVMLQTK
+170 VEIEAPEKTVVLQTK

-207 LQQFREVIPTDW
+207 MQQFRDVIPTDW
-219 MESQAEELWKMGV
+219 METQAEQLWKMGI
-232 IVMIVLIVIVLLVL
+232 IVFIILIILLLLVL

-259 QFKLMKFSDSLV
+259 QFKLMKYPHSLV
-271 VEKGLLERNHTTIS
+271 IEKGLLERNHTTIS
-285 LARIQGIIIIES
+285 LARIQGITIIES

-333 ELAFQ
+333 DLALKT
-338 ILKEMLPNYLFD
+338 LKEMLPNYVFEI
-350 LEEMERAPKTSLR
+350 EEMERAPKSSLR
-363 RFLQIYLGWTLIPA
+363 RFLRIYLIWTIIPA
-377 IVASI
+377 LVASI
-382 LFFPLGLISMILP
+382 MFFPLGLISFILP
-395 ILAGMKAI
+395 ILAGIKAI
-403 ASYRATGVLTGK
+403 SSYRATGLFTEK
-415 HTLLIQARPIIS
+415 HTLLVQSRPFIS
-427 KLTYV
+427 KLTHII
-432 MRKERIQGLSIRKSI
+432 RKERIQGLSIRQSI
-447 WMEKRHTSH
+447 WMEKGTSRH

-465 TSAEAYVR
+465 TSTEAFVR
-473 YLNQAQAIT
+473 YINKDQAIT
-482 IYNWYSPSKTTNEA
+482 IYNWYSPSKTNN

>member
-20 VRRNIVPIVVALFS
+20 IRRNIVPIVVGLFS
-34 IFRGIE
+34 VFRAIN
-40 STGYLPS
+40 SRGYLPN
-47 WAIYFIIIIVILLI
+47 WAVYLIIVIVVLLV
-61 LTPAVLKYFTYRY
+61 LTPAVLKYITYKY

-111 IPFDVCQI
+111 IPFNVCQV

-129 AEADLVAVPVSV
+129 AEADLVAVPVGV
-141 VDELKDLRDGKQQT
+141 VDELKDLRDGKKAAIQEVT
-155 IIEENNTDEEHSVAE
+155 PETEEKEVAE
-170 EVTEVPEKTVMLQTK
+170 AEVEAPEKTVVLQTK

-207 LQQFREVIPTDW
+207 MQQFRDVIPTDW
-219 MESQAEELWKMGV
+219 METQAEQLWKMGI
-232 IVMIVLIVIVLLVL
+232 IVFIILIILLLLVL

-259 QFKLMKFSDSLV
+259 QFKLMKYPHLLV
-271 VEKGLLERNHTTIS
+271 IEKGLLERNHMTIS
-285 LARIQGIIIIES
+285 LARIQGITIIES

-333 ELAFQ
+333 DLALKT
-338 ILKEMLPNYLFD
+338 LKEMLPNYVFEI
-350 LEEMERAPKTSLR
+350 EEMERAPKSSLR
-363 RFLQIYLGWTLIPA
+363 RFLRIYLIWTIIPA
-377 IVASI
+377 LVASI
-382 LFFPLGLISMILP
+382 MFFPLGLVSFILP
-395 ILAGMKAI
+395 ILAGIKAI
-403 ASYRATGVLTGK
+403 SSYLATGLFTEK
-415 HTLLIQARPIIS
+415 HTLLVQSRPFIS
-427 KLTYV
+427 KLTHII
-432 MRKERIQGLSIRKSI
+432 RKERIQGLSIRQSI
-447 WMEKRHTSH
+447 WMEKGTSRH

-465 TSAEAYVR
+465 TSTEAFVR
-473 YLNQAQAIT
+473 YINKDQAIT
-482 IYNWYSPSKTTNEA
+482 IYNWYSPSKTNN

>member
-20 VRRNIVPIVVALFS
+20 IRRNIVPIVVGLFS
-34 IFRGIE
+34 VFRAIN
-40 STGYLPS
+40 SRGYLPN
-47 WAIYFIIIIVILLI
+47 WAVYLIIVIVVLLV
-61 LTPAVLKYFTYRY
+61 LTPAVLKYLTYKY

-111 IPFDVCQI
+111 IPFNVCQV

-129 AEADLVAVPVSV
+129 AEADLVAVPVGV
-141 VDELKDLRDGKQQT
+141 VDELKDLRDGKKAAIQEVAPET
-155 IIEENNTDEEHSVAE
+155 EEKEVAE
-170 EVTEVPEKTVMLQTK
+170 AEIEAPEKTVVLQTK

-207 LQQFREVIPTDW
+207 MQQFRDVIPTDW
-219 MESQAEELWKMGV
+219 METQAEQLWKMGI
-232 IVMIVLIVIVLLVL
+232 IVFIILIILLLLVL

-259 QFKLMKFSDSLV
+259 QFKLMKCPHSLV
-271 VEKGLLERNHTTIS
+271 IEKGLLERNHTTIS
-285 LARIQGIIIIES
+285 LVRIQGITIIES

-333 ELAFQ
+333 DLALKT
-338 ILKEMLPNYLFD
+338 LKEMLPNYVFEI
-350 LEEMERAPKTSLR
+350 EEMERAPKSSLR
-363 RFLQIYLGWTLIPA
+363 RFLRIYLIWTIFPA
-377 IVASI
+377 LVASI
-382 LFFPLGLISMILP
+382 MFFPLGLLSFILP
-395 ILAGMKAI
+395 ILAGIKAI
-403 ASYRATGVLTGK
+403 SSYRATGLFTEK
-415 HTLLIQARPIIS
+415 HTLLVQSRPFIS
-427 KLTYV
+427 KLTHII
-432 MRKERIQGLSIRKSI
+432 RKERIQGLSIRQSI
-447 WMEKRHTSH
+447 WMEKGTSRH

-465 TSAEAYVR
+465 TSTEAFVR
-473 YLNQAQAIT
+473 YINKDQAIT
-482 IYNWYSPSKTTNEA
+482 IYNWYSPSKTNN

>member
-20 VRRNIVPIVVALFS
+20 IRRNIVPIVVGLFS
-34 IFRGIE
+34 VFRAIN
-40 STGYLPS
+40 SRGYLPN
-47 WAIYFIIIIVILLI
+47 WAVYLIIVIVVLLV
-61 LTPAVLKYFTYRY
+61 LTPAVIKYITYKY

-111 IPFDVCQI
+111 IPFNVCQV

-129 AEADLVAVPVSV
+129 AEADLVAVPVGV
-141 VDELKDLRDGKQQT
+141 VDELKDLRDGKKAAIQEAT
-155 IIEENNTDEEHSVAE
+155 PETEEKELAEAEIEA
-170 EVTEVPEKTVMLQTK
+170 PEKTVVLQTK

-207 LQQFREVIPTDW
+207 MQQFRDVIPTDW
-219 MESQAEELWKMGV
+219 METQAEQLWKMGI
-232 IVMIVLIVIVLLVL
+232 IVFIILIILLLLIL

-259 QFKLMKFSDSLV
+259 QFKLMKYPHSLV
-271 VEKGLLERNHTTIS
+271 IEKGLLERNHTTIS
-285 LARIQGIIIIES
+285 LARIQGITIIES

-333 ELAFQ
+333 DLA
-338 ILKEMLPNYLFD
+338 LKTLKVMLPNYVFEI
-350 LEEMERAPKTSLR
+350 EEMERAPKSSLR
-363 RFLQIYLGWTLIPA
+363 RFLRIYLIWTIIPA
-377 IVASI
+377 LVASI
-382 LFFPLGLISMILP
+382 MFFPLGLVSFILP
-395 ILAGMKAI
+395 ILAGIKAI
-403 ASYRATGVLTGK
+403 SSYRATGLFTEK
-415 HTLLIQARPIIS
+415 HTLLVQSRPFIS
-427 KLTYV
+427 KLTHII
-432 MRKERIQGLSIRKSI
+432 RKERIQGLSIRQSI
-447 WMEKRHTSH
+447 WMDKGTSRH

-465 TSAEAYVR
+465 TSTEAFVR
-473 YLNQAQAIT
+473 YINKDQAIT
-482 IYNWYSPSKTTNEA
+482 IYNWYSPSKTNN

>member
-20 VRRNIVPIVVALFS
+20 IRRNIVPIVVGLFS
-34 IFRGIE
+34 VFRAIN
-40 STGYLPS
+40 SRGYLPN
-47 WAIYFIIIIVILLI
+47 WAVYLIIVIVVLLV
-61 LTPAVLKYFTYRY
+61 LTPAVLKYITYKY

-111 IPFDVCQI
+111 IPFNVCQV

-129 AEADLVAVPVSV
+129 AEADLVAVPVGV
-141 VDELKDLRDGKQQT
+141 VDELKDLRDGKKAAIQEVAPET
-155 IIEENNTDEEHSVAE
+155 EEKEVAE
-170 EVTEVPEKTVMLQTK
+170 AEIEAPEKTVVLQTK

-207 LQQFREVIPTDW
+207 MQQFRDVIPTDW
-219 MESQAEELWKMGV
+219 METQAEQLWKMGI
-232 IVMIVLIVIVLLVL
+232 IVFIILIILLLLVL

-259 QFKLMKFSDSLV
+259 QFKLMKYPHSLV
-271 VEKGLLERNHTTIS
+271 IEKGLLERNHTTIS
-285 LARIQGIIIIES
+285 LARIQGITIIES

-333 ELAFQ
+333 DLALKT
-338 ILKEMLPNYLFD
+338 LKEMLPNYVFEI
-350 LEEMERAPKTSLR
+350 EEMERAPKSSLR
-363 RFLQIYLGWTLIPA
+363 RFLRIYLIWTIIPA
-377 IVASI
+377 LVASI
-382 LFFPLGLISMILP
+382 MFFPLGLVSFILP
-395 ILAGMKAI
+395 ILAGIKAI
-403 ASYRATGVLTGK
+403 SSYRATGLFTHK
-415 HTLLIQARPIIS
+415 HTLLVQSRPFIS
-427 KLTYV
+427 KLTHII
-432 MRKERIQGLSIRKSI
+432 RKERIQGLSIRQSI
-447 WMEKRHTSH
+447 WMEKGTSRH

-465 TSAEAYVR
+465 TSTEAFVR
-473 YLNQAQAIT
+473 YINKDQAIT
-482 IYNWYSPSKTTNEA
+482 IHNWYSPSKTNN

>member
-20 VRRNIVPIVVALFS
+20 IRRNIVPIVVGLFS
-34 IFRGIE
+34 VFRAIN
-40 STGYLPS
+40 SRGYLPN
-47 WAIYFIIIIVILLI
+47 WAVYLIIVIVVLLV
-61 LTPAVLKYFTYRY
+61 LTPAVLKYITYKY

-111 IPFDVCQI
+111 IPFNVCQV

-129 AEADLVAVPVSV
+129 AEADLVAVPVGV
-141 VDELKDLRDGKQQT
+141 VDELKNLRDGKKAAIQEVT
-155 IIEENNTDEEHSVAE
+155 PETEEKEVAE
-170 EVTEVPEKTVMLQTK
+170 VEAPEKTVVLQTK

-207 LQQFREVIPTDW
+207 MQQFRDVIPTDW
-219 MESQAEELWKMGV
+219 METQAEQLWKMGI
-232 IVMIVLIVIVLLVL
+232 IVFIILIILLLLVL

-259 QFKLMKFSDSLV
+259 QFKLMKYPHSLV
-271 VEKGLLERNHTTIS
+271 IEKGLLERNHTTIS
-285 LARIQGIIIIES
+285 LARIQGITIIES

-333 ELAFQ
+333 DLALKT
-338 ILKEMLPNYLFD
+338 LKEMLPNYVFEI
-350 LEEMERAPKTSLR
+350 EEMERAPKSSLR
-363 RFLQIYLGWTLIPA
+363 RFLRIYLIWTIIPA
-377 IVASI
+377 LVASI
-382 LFFPLGLISMILP
+382 MFFPLGLISFILP
-395 ILAGMKAI
+395 ILAGIKAI
-403 ASYRATGVLTGK
+403 SSYRATGLFTEK
-415 HTLLIQARPIIS
+415 HTLLVQSRPFIS
-427 KLTYV
+427 KLTHII
-432 MRKERIQGLSIRKSI
+432 RKERIQGLSIRQSI
-447 WMEKRHTSH
+447 WMEKGTSRH

-465 TSAEAYVR
+465 TSTEAFVR
-473 YLNQAQAIT
+473 YINKDQAIT
-482 IYNWYSPSKTTNEA
+482 IHNWYSPSKTNN

>member
-20 VRRNIVPIVVALFS
+20 IRRNIVPIVVGLFS
-34 IFRGIE
+34 VFRAIN
-40 STGYLPS
+40 SRGYLPN
-47 WAIYFIIIIVILLI
+47 WAVYLIIVIVVLLV
-61 LTPAVLKYFTYRY
+61 LTPAVLKYITYKY

-111 IPFDVCQI
+111 IPFNVCQV

-129 AEADLVAVPVSV
+129 AEADLVAVPVGV
-141 VDELKDLRDGKQQT
+141 VDELKDLRDGKKAAIQEVAPET
-155 IIEENNTDEEHSVAE
+155 EEKEVAE
-170 EVTEVPEKTVMLQTK
+170 AEVEAPEKTVVLQTK

-207 LQQFREVIPTDW
+207 MQQFRDVIPTDW
-219 MESQAEELWKMGV
+219 METQAEQLWKMGI
-232 IVMIVLIVIVLLVL
+232 IVFIILITLLLLVL

-259 QFKLMKFSDSLV
+259 QFKLMKYPHSLV
-271 VEKGLLERNHTTIS
+271 IEKGLLERNHTTIS
-285 LARIQGIIIIES
+285 LARIQGITIIES

-333 ELAFQ
+333 DLALKT
-338 ILKEMLPNYLFD
+338 LKEMLPNYVFEI
-350 LEEMERAPKTSLR
+350 EEMERAPKSSLR
-363 RFLQIYLGWTLIPA
+363 RFLRIYLIWTIIPA
-377 IVASI
+377 LVASI
-382 LFFPLGLISMILP
+382 MFFPLGLVSFILP
-395 ILAGMKAI
+395 ILAGIKAI
-403 ASYRATGVLTGK
+403 SSYRATGLFTEK
-415 HTLLIQARPIIS
+415 HTLLVQSRPFIS
-427 KLTYV
+427 KLTHII
-432 MRKERIQGLSIRKSI
+432 RKERIQGLSIRQSI
-447 WMEKRHTSH
+447 WMEKGTSRH

-465 TSAEAYVR
+465 TSTEAFVR
-473 YLNQAQAIT
+473 YINKDQAIT
-482 IYNWYSPSKTTNEA
+482 IYNWYSPSKTNN

>member
-20 VRRNIVPIVVALFS
+20 IRRNIVPIVVGLFS
-34 IFRGIE
+34 VFRAIN
-40 STGYLPS
+40 SRGYLPN
-47 WAIYFIIIIVILLI
+47 WAVYLIIVIVVLLV
-61 LTPAVLKYFTYRY
+61 LTPAVLKYITYKY

-111 IPFDVCQI
+111 IPFNVCQV

-129 AEADLVAVPVSV
+129 AEADLVAVPVGV
-141 VDELKDLRDGKQQT
+141 VDELKDLRDGKKEAIQEVT
-155 IIEENNTDEEHSVAE
+155 PETEEKEVAE
-170 EVTEVPEKTVMLQTK
+170 AEVEAPEKTVVLQTK

-207 LQQFREVIPTDW
+207 MQQFRDVIPTDW
-219 MESQAEELWKMGV
+219 METQAEQLWKMGI
-232 IVMIVLIVIVLLVL
+232 IVFIILIILLLLVL

-259 QFKLMKFSDSLV
+259 QFKLMKYPHSLV
-271 VEKGLLERNHTTIS
+271 IEKGLLERNHTTIS
-285 LARIQGIIIIES
+285 LARIQGITIIES

-333 ELAFQ
+333 DLALKT
-338 ILKEMLPNYLFD
+338 LKEMLPNYVFEI
-350 LEEMERAPKTSLR
+350 EEMERAPKSSLR
-363 RFLQIYLGWTLIPA
+363 RFLRIYLIWTIIPA
-377 IVASI
+377 LVASI
-382 LFFPLGLISMILP
+382 MFFPLGLVSFILP
-395 ILAGMKAI
+395 ILAGIKAI
-403 ASYRATGVLTGK
+403 SSYRATGLFTEK
-415 HTLLIQARPIIS
+415 HTLLVQSRPFIS
-427 KLTYV
+427 KLTHII
-432 MRKERIQGLSIRKSI
+432 RKERIQGLSIRQSI
-447 WMEKRHTSH
+447 WMEKGTSRH

-465 TSAEAYVR
+465 TSTEAFVR
-473 YLNQAQAIT
+473 YINKDQAIT
-482 IYNWYSPSKTTNEA
+482 IYNWYSPSKTNN

>member
-47 WAIYFIIIIVILLI
+47 WAIYGIVLLVILLI
-61 LTPAVLKYFTYRY
+61 LTPAVLKYITYKY

-129 AEADLVAVPVSV
+129 AEADLVAVPVGV
-141 VDELKDLRDGKQQT
+141 VDELKDLRDGKKQE
-155 IIEENNTDEEHSVAE
+155 IEEVHVKDEEQPA
-170 EVTEVPEKTVMLQTK
+170 EVPEKTVMLQTR

-207 LQQFREVIPTDW
+207 MQQFREVIPTDW

-232 IVMIVLIVIVLLVL
+232 IVMIVLIVLILLVL

-271 VEKGLLERNHTTIS
+271 VEKGLLERNHTTVS
-285 LARIQGIIIIES
+285 LARIQGIIIVES
-297 PLRQM
+297 PLRQI

-309 VITAGNSGDEKQS
+309 VVTAGNSGDEKQS

-333 ELAFQ
+333 EQAFQ
-338 ILKEMLPNYLFD
+338 TLKEMLPNYLFD
-350 LEEMERAPKTSLR
+350 LEELERAPKASLR
-363 RFLQIYLGWTLIPA
+363 RFLQIYLVWTVIPA
-377 IVASI
+377 AILSI
-382 LFFPLGLISMILP
+382 LFFPLGIISLLLP

-403 ASYRATGVLTGK
+403 ASYRATGVSSDK
-415 HTLLIQARPIIS
+415 HTLIIQARPVIS

-432 MRKERIQGLSIRKSI
+432 MRKERIQGLSLRQSI
-447 WMEKRHTSH
+447 WMEKGRTCH

-473 YLNQAQAIT
+473 YLNKDQAIQV
-482 IYNWYSPSKTTNEA
+482 YEWYSPSKTINES

>member
-20 VRRNIVPIVVALFS
+20 IRRNIVPIVVGLFS
-34 IFRGIE
+34 VFRAIN
-40 STGYLPS
+40 SRGYLPN
-47 WAIYFIIIIVILLI
+47 WAVYLIIVIVVLLV
-61 LTPAVLKYFTYRY
+61 LTPAVLKYITYKY

-111 IPFDVCQI
+111 IPFNVCQV

-129 AEADLVAVPVSV
+129 AEADLVAVPVGV
-141 VDELKDLRDGKQQT
+141 VDELKDLRDGKKAAIQEVT
-155 IIEENNTDEEHSVAE
+155 PETEEKEVAE
-170 EVTEVPEKTVMLQTK
+170 AEIEAPEKTVVLQTK

-207 LQQFREVIPTDW
+207 MQQFRDVIPTDW
-219 MESQAEELWKMGV
+219 METQAEQLWKMGI
-232 IVMIVLIVIVLLVL
+232 IVFIILIILLLLVL

-259 QFKLMKFSDSLV
+259 QFKLMKYPHSLV
-271 VEKGLLERNHTTIS
+271 IEKGLLERNHTTIS
-285 LARIQGIIIIES
+285 LARIQGITIIES

-333 ELAFQ
+333 DLALKT
-338 ILKEMLPNYLFD
+338 LKEMLPNYVFEI
-350 LEEMERAPKTSLR
+350 EEMERAPKSSLR
-363 RFLQIYLGWTLIPA
+363 RFLRIYLIWTIIPA
-377 IVASI
+377 LVASI
-382 LFFPLGLISMILP
+382 MFFPLGLISFILP
-395 ILAGMKAI
+395 ILAGIKAI
-403 ASYRATGVLTGK
+403 SSYRATGLFTEK
-415 HTLLIQARPIIS
+415 HTLLVQSRPFIS
-427 KLTYV
+427 KLTHII
-432 MRKERIQGLSIRKSI
+432 RKERIQGLSIRQSI
-447 WMEKRHTSH
+447 WMEKGTSRH

-465 TSAEAYVR
+465 TSTEAFVR
-473 YLNQAQAIT
+473 YINKDQAIT
-482 IYNWYSPSKTTNEA
+482 IYNWYSPSKTNN

>member
-20 VRRNIVPIVVALFS
+20 IRRNIVPIVVGLFS
-34 IFRGIE
+34 VFRAIN
-40 STGYLPS
+40 SRGYLPN
-47 WAIYFIIIIVILLI
+47 WAVYLIIVIVVLLV
-61 LTPAVLKYFTYRY
+61 LTPAILKYITYKY

-111 IPFDVCQI
+111 IPFNVCQV

-129 AEADLVAVPVSV
+129 AEADLVAVPVGV
-141 VDELKDLRDGKQQT
+141 VDQLKDLRDGKKAAIQEAT
-155 IIEENNTDEEHSVAE
+155 PETEEKEVAE
-170 EVTEVPEKTVMLQTK
+170 AEVEAPEKTVVLQTK

-207 LQQFREVIPTDW
+207 MQQFRDVIPTDW
-219 MESQAEELWKMGV
+219 METQAEQLWKMGI
-232 IVMIVLIVIVLLVL
+232 IVFIILIILLLLVL

-259 QFKLMKFSDSLV
+259 QFKLMKYPHSLV
-271 VEKGLLERNHTTIS
+271 IEKGLLERNHTTIS
-285 LARIQGIIIIES
+285 LARIQGITIIES

-333 ELAFQ
+333 DLALKT
-338 ILKEMLPNYLFD
+338 LKEMLPNYVFEI
-350 LEEMERAPKTSLR
+350 EEMERAPKSSLR
-363 RFLQIYLGWTLIPA
+363 RFLRIYLIWTIIPA
-377 IVASI
+377 LVASI
-382 LFFPLGLISMILP
+382 MFFPLGLVSFILP
-395 ILAGMKAI
+395 ILAGIKAI
-403 ASYRATGVLTGK
+403 SSYRATGLFTEK
-415 HTLLIQARPIIS
+415 HTLLVQSRPFIS
-427 KLTYV
+427 KLTHII
-432 MRKERIQGLSIRKSI
+432 RKERIQGLSIRQSI
-447 WMEKRHTSH
+447 WMEKGTSRH

-465 TSAEAYVR
+465 TSTEAFVR
-473 YLNQAQAIT
+473 YINKDQAIT
-482 IYNWYSPSKTTNEA
+482 IYNWYSPSKTNN